1 MAETNVKHVFLCFK
15 FSVMDERDRKKP
27 DMLRELSDTEVLYC
41 ERIELY
47 FVNIVGLTILKL
59 FLKLVRK

>member
-1 MAETNVKHVFLCFK
+1 
-15 FSVMDERDRKKP
+15 MDERDRKKP

-41 ERIELY
+41 EQIELY
-47 FVNIVGLTILKL
+47 FVNIVGLIILKL